1 MKISDFRNLLEHG
14 HEIELNYKGKRYS
27 FTFGEEDGKQVVA
40 FCEFYKPDIAF
51 EKIEDIL
58 AASYDGFKVS
68 DMIESLSE
76 NDIDVF

>member
-1 MKISDFRNLLEHG
+1 MKVSEFKNYLEHG
-14 HEIELNYKGKRYS
+14 HEIELSYKGKRYS
-27 FTFGEEDGKQVVA
+27 FTFGEEDGKKVVA

-58 AASYDGFKVS
+58 AASYDGFKIS

-76 NDIDVF
+76 NDVDVF